1 MNKKLLKMNSLI
13 LLINIHGLRRGRVA
27 HKIGIVHKRSGAKS
41 SLLDRSVLCQTGTA
55 QILTGREL
63 LISSLHT
70 VFVSEIEKKNENA
83 DFERI

>member
-1 MNKKLLKMNSLI
+1 MNKRLWLINSLI

-27 HKIGIVHKRSGAKS
+27 HKIGTVHKMSGAKS

-55 QILTGREL
+55 QILTGRDL

-70 VFVSEIEKKNENA
+70 VFVSKIEKKNENA